1 MRWHTLRDATERDP
15 LAFET
20 GIMQAIGMIP
30 EISSRYRTPYFGHIF
45 GGGYSAGYYSYVWA
59 EVLDADAFEAF
70 KQRGLFDPD
79 LALSYRKNILE
90 AGDSEPPMELY
101 KRFRGAEPSIEPLLA
116 RRGLDATE

>member
-1 MRWHTLRDATERDP
+1 MRWHALRDGKERDP
-15 LAFET
+15 LTFET

-30 EISSRYRTPYFGHIF
+30 EISSRYRTPYFAHIF
-45 GGGYSAGYYSYVWA
+45 SGEYSAGYYSYIWA
-59 EVLDADAFEAF
+59 EVLDADGFEAF

-90 AGDSEPPMELY
+90 AGGSEPPMELY

-116 RRGLDATE
+116 RRGLDTAG

>member
-1 MRWHTLRDATERDP
+1 
-15 LAFET
+15 LAFE
-20 GIMQAIGMIP
+20 IEVMQAIGMIP

-70 KQRGLFDPD
+70 KQRGLFNPD